1 MTKIADQRY
10 YTFSYKGNSY
20 VLESTINYAGIATAL
35 GMGIAT
41 VTNGVVDAGQGDVI
55 SRIEG
60 ANRGILVPLTI
71 NYRNATNS
79 KKRGRAKVAVPVD
92 QLENIKR
99 LKNVP
104 YGSENTVT
112 SCKFSITHDFN

>member
-10 YTFSYKGNSY
+10 YAFTYKGNSY
-20 VLESTINYAGIATAL
+20 VLESTINYGGIASAL
-35 GMGIAT
+35 GMQEAQ
-41 VTNGVVDAGQGDVI
+41 VTNGVVNAGQGDVI

-71 NYRNATNS
+71 NYRETTNS
-79 KKRGRAKVAVPVD
+79 KKRGRAKVGVPVD

-104 YGSENTVT
+104 YGDKYTVT